1 MQISSHTPLTARD
14 KLVFILLGVY
24 FGIVISKSE
33 AISWFRIQEMFRFQ
47 SFYMYGLLISAILT
61 AAISL
66 KILRSLNLKD
76 ISGREI
82 VVEEKDKTVWKSYLF
97 GGLCFGVGWALT
109 GACPGPLYTLIVTGM
124 TVMIVPLFFA
134 LVGAW
139 TYGYLKPKL
148 PH

>member
-1 MQISSHTPLTARD
+1 MPDNSTPTLSLRD
-14 KLVFILLGVY
+14 KLVFIVLGIY

-47 SFYMYGLLISAILT
+47 SFHMYGLLFSAILT
-61 AAISL
+61 AAVSL
-66 KILRSLNLKD
+66 KIIRNLNLKD
-76 ISGREI
+76 INGREI
-82 VVEEKDKTVWKSYLF
+82 AVEDKDRSVWKSYLL
-97 GGLCFGVGWALT
+97 GGMCFGIGWALT
-109 GACPGPLYTLIVTGM
+109 GACPGPLYTLIGTGM

>member
-1 MQISSHTPLTARD
+1 MTDSSKSSLSIRD
-14 KLVFILLGVY
+14 KLIFVLMGIY

-47 SFYMYGLLISAILT
+47 SIHMYGLLCSAILT
-61 AAISL
+61 AAFSL
-66 KILRSLNLKD
+66 KVIRSLNLKD
-76 ISGREI
+76 VNGREI
-82 VVEEKDKTVWKSYLF
+82 VVDEKDKTVWKSYLL
-97 GGLCFGVGWALT
+97 GGMCFGIGWALT
-109 GACPGPLYTLIVTGM
+109 GACPGPLYTLIGTGM